1 MVPVRATLC
10 QACDDLLV
18 RFVRRG
24 VRGVIDS
31 SVVGRIDFAGA
42 VQQELTL
49 RNRLLPRRWDYLAL
63 AAEHAAVERALRPLL
78 RRGPSGVVS
87 DVVLSDK
94 AWRGARPLHVMTL
107 SDRVLYRALV
117 ELIEAALPEHLRGR
131 SSIAQ
136 FRQAPLE
143 VPATRYVSKTDV
155 TAYYEFVDHD
165 RLADEL
171 LAQTGEE
178 PAIEVLTDL
187 LDSVMGRRVGLPQVH
202 TASDVLGDTYI
213 DPARRKLLRRGH
225 TAFTY
230 SDDFRLASPS
240 LGQAR
245 AAIEACAEEVRE
257 LGLVLNDRK
266 TYTYGAGKY
275 LRSLTSFADAE
286 QRLFADEEAGS
297 ASDGPLILSFLDSDY
312 GDADGTMSA
321 STLSVEPLDHGVD
334 EDEAL
339 GEQQPNLGG
348 LDERRVRAAQRAW
361 DLWVREEESEETQ
374 AGQEASITQS
384 LLGRALPI
392 LGAAGDE
399 RPADSLSELLRHEPA
414 LAPQLT
420 AYLTRYA
427 DHGPRARSRLWS
439 ALDDVVEAEI
449 YSPWQGMWLAQAA
462 GGIQRSRKVHAYER
476 WLEQS
481 VAESPHAGLAATAA
495 AALGRLG
502 RGDAD
507 IAASAI
513 DRVGPAWRRLVFWG
527 LVGLDRKKAQDVAD
541 DKIDHLLLTVTES

>member
-1 MVPVRATLC
+1 M
-10 QACDDLLV
+10 
-18 RFVRRG
+18 
-24 VRGVIDS
+24 IDRS
-31 SVVGRIDFAGA
+31 MLGRMDFSGA
-42 VQQELTL
+42 VQRELTL

-63 AAEHAAVERALRPLL
+63 AAEHVAVERALRPLL
-78 RRGPSGVVS
+78 RRGPSGAVS

-94 AWRGARPLHVMTL
+94 GWRGVRPLHVMTL
-107 SDRVLYRALV
+107 RDRVLYRALV
-117 ELIEAALPEHLRGR
+117 ELIASGLPERLRRR
-131 SSIAQ
+131 SPVAE
-136 FRQAPLE
+136 FRQAPLK

-213 DPARRKLLRRGH
+213 DPARRRLLRRGH

-240 LGQAR
+240 LGGAR
-245 AAIEACAEEVRE
+245 AAVEACAEEVRE

-266 TYTYGAGKY
+266 TYTYGTGKY
-275 LRSLTSFADAE
+275 RRSLTSFADAE
-286 QRLFADEEAGS
+286 RRLFAGENAGL
-297 ASDGPLILSFLDSDY
+297 ASEGPLILSFLDSDY
-312 GDADGTMSA
+312 GDADETMSA
-321 STLSVEPLDHGVD
+321 STLGAEPLDHGVD

-339 GEQQPNLGG
+339 DEQPPNPGD
-348 LDERRVRAAQRAW
+348 LDPQRVIAAQRAW
-361 DLWVREEESEETQ
+361 ELWVREEESEEVQ

-384 LLGRALPI
+384 LLGRALPT

-399 RPADSLSELLRHEPA
+399 RPADFLSELLRYEPA

-420 AYLTRYA
+420 AYLTHYA
-427 DHGPRARSRLWS
+427 DHGPRARTLLRS
-439 ALDDVVEAEI
+439 ALDDVVEADI

-462 GGIQRSRKVHAYER
+462 GGIRRSRKVHPYEQ

-481 VAESPHAGLAATAA
+481 VAESPHDGLAATAA

-502 RGDAD
+502 RGNAD
-507 IAASAI
+507 IVVSAI

-527 LVGLDRKKAQDVAD
+527 LIGLDRQRAQDVAD
-541 DKIDHLLLTVTES
+541 DKIDHLLLAVTES